1 MNKLAQGGCV
11 TDPDPAVNVLEPR
24 WEEGELSMVHFRDSR
39 PGELGWAVKD
49 GWPNSPSYFTDEE
62 TEGKAVK

>member
-1 MNKLAQGGCV
+1 
-11 TDPDPAVNVLEPR
+11 
-24 WEEGELSMVHFRDSR
+24 MVQFRDSR